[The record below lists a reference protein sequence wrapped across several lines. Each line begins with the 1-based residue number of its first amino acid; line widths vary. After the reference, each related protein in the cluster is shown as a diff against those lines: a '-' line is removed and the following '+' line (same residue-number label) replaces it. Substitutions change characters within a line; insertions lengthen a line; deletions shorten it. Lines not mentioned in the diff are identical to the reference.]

1 MTQNIHPTAIIDS
14 AAKLGNGVS
23 IGAYSVVGPDVTI
36 GDDVKLHSHV
46 VIDVTHLLVR
56 VARYSRLRCW
66 VVPRNTRVMMVRNQ
80 NYILVK
86 IV

>member
-14 AAKLGNGVS
+14 AAKLGSGVS

-46 VIDVTHLLVR
+46 VIDGHTFVGAGCEVFPFAMLGGAPQH
-56 VARYSRLRCW
+56 
-66 VVPRNTRVMMVRNQ
+66 RVMMVKNQ